1 MLNEKDCPVCG
12 FTWSRF
18 LREEHLGCPACY
30 DAFRSLLVPM
40 LRQHHRS
47 VGPQPEPMNLR
58 EQVRSH
64 RRQEWVRR
72 QDAAIA
78 REDYEE
84 AGRLRTLLADE
95 P

>member
-1 MLNEKDCPVCG
+1 LLSEKSCAACG

-30 DAFRSLLVPM
+30 DAFRQQLIPM

-47 VGPQPEPMNLR
+47 VEPQAEPMNLR
-58 EQVRSH
+58 EQVQSH

-84 AGRLRTLLADE
+84 AGRLRTLLAE
-95 P
+95 LP

>member
-1 MLNEKDCPVCG
+1 
-12 FTWSRF
+12 
-18 LREEHLGCPACY
+18 
-30 DAFRSLLVPM
+30 
-40 LRQHHRS
+40 
-47 VGPQPEPMNLR
+47 MNLR

-95 P
+95 S